1 MNDVVIIVLCLLL
14 NLLFIYLVKYLFEKL
29 IIGIFHVIYIAIQ
42 FVFYLLVGLISRI
55 LLLIFWFKRTS
66 SKYPN
71 AYKKY
76 CNCYNFSSEFDWDD
90 LKYLNYYLLK
100 TKSFWKREED
110 AIKNRNELKQEY
122 QRIRNLYPIGV
133 SYFERFEKYYGTKL
147 EEIIVEKKNE
157 IFEYQA
163 VYSRYLEL
171 KNKYPNGLKKYED
184 IISNKK
190 STTPFIRLK
199 DIINNEIQI
208 KNFEDKLKIQKD
220 VDVVITPSQLKTINV
235 SSKPIVS
242 SFPKSNSFTLS
253 THYPSDYDK
262 LKKDFLKPK
271 DDYYEYIQLLVDN
284 GINYLYHFTDRRNL
298 SSIKNYGGL
307 YSWKYCVNHNIN
319 IPCPGGDSFFRSL
332 DESFNLGNYVRL
344 SFFVMTIQCLGD

>member
-1 MNDVVIIVLCLLL
+1 MYSVDIFEFYYYSDLGQTIWYVIFVISFLVFFVSIMSPIVKVVYYVLKFILWLLL
-14 NLLFIYLVKYLFEKL
+14 YFFYW
-29 IIGIFHVIYIAIQ
+29 IQ
-42 FVFYLLVGLISRI
+42 KKIVNR
-55 LLLIFWFKRTS
+55 
-66 SKYPN
+66 KYPN
-71 AYKKY
+71 AYKY
-76 CNCYNFSSEFDWDD
+76 YLSRYEFPIEFEWDD
-90 LKYLNYYLLK
+90 LKDLFYYLLK

-253 THYPSDYDK
+253 THYLSDYDK

-271 DDYYEYIQLLVDN
+271 DGYYEYIQILVDN

-298 SSIKNYGGL
+298 SSIKKYGGL
-307 YSWKYCVNHNIN
+307 
-319 IPCPGGDSFFRSL
+319 
-332 DESFNLGNYVRL
+332 
-344 SFFVMTIQCLGD
+344 Q